1 MGIPG
6 LTEALEQSV
15 LAPRPGS
22 GSSSPGKP
30 SEARL
35 QVPQSCA
42 LQPWATSIA
51 SKREKG
57 FFIVRF
63 ILRLTMV
70 RGNSDSRSCSGRASS
85 VFDG

>member
-57 FFIVRF
+57 FYYCPFY
-63 ILRLTMV
+63 TEANN
-70 RGNSDSRSCSGRASS
+70 GQGK
-85 VFDG
+85 